1 MSHCLIRI
9 SRTVLLSGAL
19 LAVVGVA
26 GCGSKGP
33 KTYPVSGRV
42 ESQKGGVPKA
52 LVGSG
57 VELQSTVEPNTRG
70 FGQIQPDGS
79 FTISTYRL
87 GESLPGA
94 IEGTHRARIA
104 PGAGEDDDSRP
115 RKRPVDRKYTNFES
129 SGWEIKVPPT
139 GEVILK
145 LP

>member
-9 SRTVLLSGAL
+9 SRTALLGAAL

-26 GCGSKGP
+26 GCGPKGP
-33 KTYPVSGRV
+33 KTYPVSGKV
-42 ESQKGGVPKA
+42 VSEKGGVPKA

-57 VELQSTVEPNTRG
+57 VELQSATEPNTRG

-79 FTISTYRL
+79 FTIDTYRL
-87 GESLPGA
+87 GESLRGA
-94 IEGTHRARIA
+94 IEGKHRARIT
-104 PGAGEDDDSRP
+104 PGASDEDDSRSP
-115 RKRPVDRKYTNFES
+115 KRLVDRKYTSFEK
-129 SGWEIKVPPT
+129 SGWEITVPTT